1 MALRVQSRLSEAE
14 TKRLLHIVEEP
25 QSSPEAAAFRATGRK
40 AIWRVAL
47 GERALFLKIYRAR
60 PFPGSM
66 KDWLRAT
73 PGMQLWKITARV
85 EAAGIETPKRAAAGE
100 KWAGLRP
107 VYSFFACEDVRDAV
121 PLAALV
127 EESKRW
133 EDGRRERF
141 AAALGE
147 RFRTLA
153 ATGFVQPDLKPTNF
167 LVRGDP
173 AGAFSLLPIDLRQV
187 AMGGIV
193 ARWRD
198 RKTERQLRERVVAGW
213 PDASVAA
220 FFGAYSRER

>member
-1 MALRVQSRLSEAE
+1 MGLRVQSRLSETE

-40 AIWRVAL
+40 EIWRVSL
-47 GERALFLKIYRAR
+47 GGSPLFLKIYRAR
-60 PFPGSM
+60 PFPGSL

-73 PGMQLWKITARV
+73 PGMQLWKIAARV
-85 EAAGIETPKRAAAGE
+85 EAAGIETPGRAAAGE

-107 VYSFFACEDVRDAV
+107 VYSFFACEDVRDAA

-127 EESKRW
+127 AEAAGW
-133 EDGRRERF
+133 EASRRERF

-147 RFRTLA
+147 RFGRLA

-173 AGAFSLLPIDLRQV
+173 AGEFRLLPIDLRQV

-193 ARWRD
+193 GKWRD
-198 RKTERQLRERVVAGW
+198 RKTGRQLRERVLAGW
-213 PDASVAA
+213 PEAAVAA